1 MGGLGAP
8 LLKVSFGE
16 AATDDLSVPGPPL
29 SLGYTAFPY
38 TANICPPPGAY
49 SVVSGI
55 NQNCFNNS
63 WIPLLSDNTPLPDNN
78 GYMMLI
84 NDVAYSLPKIL
95 FIDTL
100 KEGFCNGTNYQFS
113 AAIINTDEPYSGCLR
128 FSSLKLQAED
138 KLGRVIASTN
148 IGDIEF
154 ATYNMG
160 YHFTKY
166 GVDFM
171 VLTGTDG
178 VVVKI
183 IDNPKSTSTN
193 CSNGIAI
200 DDIQLRVTG
209 PKISIGFDSTLTGDW
224 VKSTCFQDDNLFTMY
239 GNVDSGIAN
248 PAVQWQRSNDDGT
261 TWTDIPGATNY
272 TYSQNFPVPD
282 TFLFRLRG
290 SDTSLINYSGCSI
303 SSNLLKVEVDGIPA
317 NFTVTNNSSVCAGS
331 DLTFNSSGGASY
343 IWRGPN
349 GFYDNVS
356 YAHIY
361 HATLEDS
368 GTYYVQIKSSGGCVV
383 TGSTHVTI
391 LATED
396 VTAGTSQSICK
407 GNTVQVI
414 SSGGTKYLW
423 TPATGLSD
431 PNIANPKASPQT
443 TTNYT
448 VTVKNDFGCVDSAS
462 VKINLLNTIAVKSI
476 IASPNFLHKLD
487 KCFF

>member
-8 LLKVSFGE
+8 LLNVSFGE

-128 FSSLKLQAED
+128 FSSLKLQVED

-148 IGDIEF
+148 TGDIEF

-171 VLTGTDG
+171 VPTGTDG
-178 VVVKI
+178 IVVKI

-261 TWTDIPGATNY
+261 TWTDLPGATNY
-272 TYSQNFPVPD
+272 TY
-282 TFLFRLRG
+282 T
-290 SDTSLINYSGCSI
+290 
-303 SSNLLKVEVDGIPA
+303 
-317 NFTVTNNSSVCAGS
+317 
-331 DLTFNSSGGASY
+331 
-343 IWRGPN
+343 
-349 GFYDNVS
+349 
-356 YAHIY
+356 
-361 HATLEDS
+361 
-368 GTYYVQIKSSGGCVV
+368 
-383 TGSTHVTI
+383 
-391 LATED
+391 
-396 VTAGTSQSICK
+396 
-407 GNTVQVI
+407 
-414 SSGGTKYLW
+414 
-423 TPATGLSD
+423 
-431 PNIANPKASPQT
+431 
-443 TTNYT
+443 
-448 VTVKNDFGCVDSAS
+448 
-462 VKINLLNTIAVKSI
+462 
-476 IASPNFLHKLD
+476 
-487 KCFF
+487 